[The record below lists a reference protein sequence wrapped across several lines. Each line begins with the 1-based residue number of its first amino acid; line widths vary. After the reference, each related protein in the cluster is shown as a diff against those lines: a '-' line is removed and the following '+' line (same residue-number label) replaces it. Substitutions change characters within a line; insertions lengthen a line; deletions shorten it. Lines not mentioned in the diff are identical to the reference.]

1 VWPWS
6 VWPGCPAWELAG
18 DALLLLVGLVI
29 TNVVLLLA
37 DHLDAG
43 SAGCGPDVRGLKAT
57 GLSAGLFSLRAS
69 PR

>member
-1 VWPWS
+1 
-6 VWPGCPAWELAG
+6 LAG

-29 TNVVLLLA
+29 TNIVLLLA
-37 DHLDAG
+37 GHLDAG
-43 SAGCGPDVRGLKAT
+43 LAGCGPDVRGLKAT